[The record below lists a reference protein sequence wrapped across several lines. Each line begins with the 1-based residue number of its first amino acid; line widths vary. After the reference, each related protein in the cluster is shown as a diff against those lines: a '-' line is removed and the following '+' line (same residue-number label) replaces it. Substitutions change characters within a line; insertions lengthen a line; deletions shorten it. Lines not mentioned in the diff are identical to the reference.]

1 MKKTLTMLVLLSV
14 TSITGCMSTG
24 DVGSSGNAVF
34 DEIATSASAK
44 NATAIKFGY
53 AWTSTAIKDKYGSDK
68 TEAGKAFIASG
79 RKLTLIDVNL
89 FEGEEAL
96 KKGDTDT
103 AIKKAKLAN
112 ELADAQLAQE
122 EQGKN
127 YQILWK

>member
-24 DVGSSGNAVF
+24 DVGSSGNAAF